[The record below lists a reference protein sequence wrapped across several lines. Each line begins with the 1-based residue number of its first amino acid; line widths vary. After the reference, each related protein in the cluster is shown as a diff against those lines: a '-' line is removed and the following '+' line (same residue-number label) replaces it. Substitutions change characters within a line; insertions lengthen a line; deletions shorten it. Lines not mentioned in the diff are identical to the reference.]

1 MQQSNPLRLN
11 PELVAKQGMLNRKGM
26 LQRFNKPYMF
36 YLEKKDENGWG
47 PFLKYGKKG
56 KGVCHALDLG
66 KRAGGGGGEEQQDE
80 V

>member
-1 MQQSNPLRLN
+1 LN
-11 PELVAKQGMLNRKGM
+11 PELVAKQGMLYRKGM

-47 PFLKYGKKG
+47 PVLKYGKKG
-56 KGVCHALDLG
+56 KGVRHALDLG
-66 KRAGGGGGEEQQDE
+66 KRAGGGEEQDE

>member
-1 MQQSNPLRLN
+1 
-11 PELVAKQGMLNRKGM
+11 M

-56 KGVCHALDLG
+56 KGVRHALDLG
-66 KRAGGGGGEEQQDE
+66 KRAGGGEEQDE